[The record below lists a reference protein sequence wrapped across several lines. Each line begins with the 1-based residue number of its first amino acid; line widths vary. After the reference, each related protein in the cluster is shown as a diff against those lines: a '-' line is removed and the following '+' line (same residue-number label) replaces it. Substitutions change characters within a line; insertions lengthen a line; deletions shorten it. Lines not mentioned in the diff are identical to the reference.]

1 MENSDIPEL
10 TPNPKCA
17 SSLDM
22 VVVWLVASWEWAKDI
37 VQNTREFPPVHLP
50 PTQELVA
57 AKRQHR
63 AIKVFV
69 KKLSWALW
77 AILRALFR

>member
-1 MENSDIPEL
+1 M
-10 TPNPKCA
+10 
-17 SSLDM
+17 
-22 VVVWLVASWEWAKDI
+22 VASWERAKDF
-37 VQNTREFPPVHLP
+37 VQNTGEFPPVHSP